1 METHPEYPSAHGCFT
16 GALAESMRQYFG
28 KADFTFIVSST
39 VTNTVHEIHSVNE
52 LEQEVQNARIYS
64 GIHYRHSVVE
74 GTNLG
79 RQVAQQA
86 FEKFF
91 TAQPNQ

>member
-1 METHPEYPSAHGCFT
+1 
-16 GALAESMRQYFG
+16 
-28 KADFTFIVSST
+28 
-39 VTNTVHEIHSVNE
+39 VHEIHSVNE